1 MFFPA
6 GNNAPT
12 KTTSHKVVLPFYLY
26 GALSLLTATIFILF
40 SGNDFSGHYFN
51 PHLLAITHMVA
62 LGWGTMIILG
72 AGHQLVPVL
81 IEGRL
86 YSNALAMAS
95 FTCGAAGIPLL
106 VYGFYT
112 FNMGWPARRGGEL
125 VFAAMVFYLLNMG
138 MSISRSKKEN
148 IHALFVFT
156 AVTWLML
163 TGLVGLTLVYNFTTQ
178 LLPADSLH
186 YLALHAHLGIVGWFL
201 LMVMG
206 VGSRLIPMFLIS
218 KYTDVKSL
226 RLIYYL
232 VNGAL
237 LFFTIQFLFSGPSE
251 LAYFPLAAVLTAVF
265 LFIRYIREAYKLR
278 LRKKA
283 DDPLKLTLLSVAM
296 IAIPV
301 LMLLFLIGLTGLTGH
316 AERIALTYGFII
328 FFGWLTAIILGM
340 TFKTLPFIVWNKVYH
355 LRASSGPNPGPK
367 DLFSDRVF
375 RMMALFYMPGFLL
388 FAGGI
393 IFNAHNL
400 LMAGA
405 ICLTASAFLYNLNVF
420 KIITH
425 QPAK

>member
-1 MFFPA
+1 M
-6 GNNAPT
+6 
-12 KTTSHKVVLPFYLY
+12 
-26 GALSLLTATIFILF
+26 
-40 SGNDFSGHYFN
+40 
-51 PHLLAITHMVA
+51 A
-62 LGWGTMIILG
+62 LGWGTMIIVG

-86 YSNALAMAS
+86 YSNSLAMIS
-95 FTCGAAGIPLL
+95 FACAAVGIPFL

-125 VFAAMVFYLLNMG
+125 VFAAMAFYLLNMG
-138 MSISRSKKEN
+138 MSISRSRKEN
-148 IHALFVFT
+148 IHAVFVFT
-156 AVTWLML
+156 AVTWLLL

-186 YLALHAHLGIVGWFL
+186 YLALHVHLGVVGWFL

-218 KYTDVKSL
+218 KYTNVQLL
-226 RLIYYL
+226 RVIYYI

-237 LFFTIQFLFSGPSE
+237 IFFTIQFLFSLNAQLVYIPVI
-251 LAYFPLAAVLTAVF
+251 AVLTAVV
-265 LFIRYIREAYKLR
+265 LFIYYIREAYKVR

-283 DDPLKLTLLSVAM
+283 DDPLKLSVLSVFM
-296 IAIPV
+296 IAIP
-301 LMLLFLIGLTGLTGH
+301 MLILLLLISLNEMTGH
-316 AERIALTYGFII
+316 GERIALTYGFII
-328 FFGWLTAIILGM
+328 LFGWLTAIILGM

-355 LRASSGPNPGPK
+355 LRASSGRNPSPK

-375 RMMALFYMPGFLL
+375 RMMALFYLPGFIL
-388 FAGGI
+388 FTAGI
-393 IFNAHNL
+393 IFNARSL
-400 LMAGA
+400 LTGGA